1 MPGRP
6 MEAFLD
12 WAASHGYNGVR
23 VFAGYLKFAEG
34 EQTPEQARENL
45 PRLLDATM
53 MRGLYVEVTINTG
66 TARGYDVDEHTRRV
80 GEIMARYINSFGEM
94 GNEPWNV
101 GGGQRDDLT
110 PNRLLQLRGLIP
122 GDIICALGAAED
134 DESTDYSGSDFTTIH
149 LDRSR
154 DVWNQVRRIREMQNV
169 ADSTGKPVMSNEP
182 IGAAEPGMPGQRL
195 YDPAAF
201 MALGA
206 LPRLFEVG
214 AEYHFEDGLHCN
226 LPVGPNQEAC
236 SDAFVLGWTSLDVYL
251 KGQPS
256 TYKNSGW
263 SDSPVRSFDS
273 NRATRCYCGVAGDV
287 GACVTVGGNDAGIEW
302 QNGWHPTGNVT
313 ELPGCRITEIAR

>member
-23 VFAGYLKFAEG
+23 VFAGYLRFAEG
-34 EQTPEQARENL
+34 EQTPEQGREAL
-45 PRLLDATM
+45 PRLLDAATA
-53 MRGLYVEVTINTG
+53 RGLYVEVTINTG
-66 TARGYDVDEHTRRV
+66 TATGYDVDNHTRLV
-80 GEIMARYINSFGEM
+80 GNILARYVNPLAEIA
-94 GNEPWNV
+94 NEPWNV
-101 GGGQRDDLT
+101 GGGQRDDLS
-110 PNRLLQLRGLIP
+110 PDRLLELRRLITM
-122 GDIICALGAAED
+122 DIIGALGAAED
-134 DESTDYSGSDFTTIH
+134 DESTDYSGGDFITIH

-169 ADSTGKPVMSNEP
+169 ADNTGKPVMNNEP
-182 IGAAEPGMPGQRL
+182 IGAAEPGTPGQRL

-201 MALGA
+201 MVLGA
-206 LPRLFEVG
+206 LSRLFETGCVF
-214 AEYHFEDGLHCN
+214 HFEDGLHCN

-236 SDAFVLGWTSLDVYL
+236 SDAFVLGWTSLDAYL

-273 NRATRCYCGVAGDV
+273 NRATRAYCGIAGDI
-287 GACVTVGGNDAGIEW
+287 GGCVTVGGNDAGIEW
-302 QNGWHPTGNVT
+302 ANGWHPTGNVT
-313 ELPGCRITEIAR
+313 ELPGCRIQEIAR